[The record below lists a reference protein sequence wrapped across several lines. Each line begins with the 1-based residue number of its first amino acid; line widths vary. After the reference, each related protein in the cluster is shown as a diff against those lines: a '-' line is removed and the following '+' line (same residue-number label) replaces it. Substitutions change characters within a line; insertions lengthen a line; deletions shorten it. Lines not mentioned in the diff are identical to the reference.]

1 MHSHLDSL
9 NSHHSQNLLPGER
22 PGGGALALHYAAARG
37 CLDCVRLLVEAT
49 PEIRLEYYLYLV
61 VSKRTK
67 EGKLPGMCKRI
78 KDKL

>member
-1 MHSHLDSL
+1 MLMTIFFIYFFRTKLGCSGPIESRMHSHLDSL

-49 PEIRLEYYLYLV
+49 PEIR
-61 VSKRTK
+61 
-67 EGKLPGMCKRI
+67 
-78 KDKL
+78 